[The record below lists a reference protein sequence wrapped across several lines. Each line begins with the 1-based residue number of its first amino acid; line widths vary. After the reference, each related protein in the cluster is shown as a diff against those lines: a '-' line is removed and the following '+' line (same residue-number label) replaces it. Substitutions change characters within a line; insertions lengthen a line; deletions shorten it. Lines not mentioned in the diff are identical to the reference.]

1 MRYGVPHELACSF
14 KENFMSDKYPALPT
28 AEWHASGCPCCSPS
42 PATTSR
48 RQFLGS
54 GAAALAAGV
63 AGFLP
68 GRSFAGGGHY
78 EAMLVNCIDPRFT
91 TLSWQYMGLLSGVDR
106 EKLGDNYS
114 HFVMAGGPIGAVHPK
129 FAPWHKTFWDNLD
142 ITVGLHHIKRVVALS
157 HRDCGAAKLAFGADR
172 VSEKE
177 IETVSH
183 AEALTI
189 FRKEVNARHP
199 KLSVITGIMDLNG
212 RVDLV
217 G

>member
-1 MRYGVPHELACSF
+1 MF
-14 KENFMSDKYPALPT
+14 DKSPAPLI
-28 AEWHASGCPCCSPS
+28 AGLHDSGCPCCSPA

-48 RQFLGS
+48 RQFLGA
-54 GAAALAAGV
+54 GAAAFAAGV
-63 AGFLP
+63 AGFMP
-68 GRSFAGGGHY
+68 GRSLAGGGHY

-142 ITVGLHHIKRVVALS
+142 ITVGLHHIKRVVAMS
-157 HRDCGAAKLAFGADR
+157 HRDCGAAKLAFGADK
-172 VSEKE
+172 VIEKE
-177 IETVSH
+177 VETSSH
-183 AEALTI
+183 AEALMI

-199 KLSVITGIMDLNG
+199 KLSVITGIMDVNG
-212 RVDLV
+212 RVDLI